1 MSADGEQLAADSDE
15 LSQDGSL
22 SEETLGEV
30 ARLTEA
36 AGGAWSERPEDRDAI
51 GRTMFDLPTSDD
63 NTVTVLLPRE
73 SIGRVPSQALVRI
86 RSLEDCRTYLAVVVK
101 GPFAEPD
108 GLRADAPVMVT
119 TSVHGA
125 VFLPRYHGRVQVEI
139 LGEELD
145 GDTLTPPRFRP
156 LPNSRVYLLGR
167 EETERAL
174 KVGGDL
180 RLGLAVG
187 HEDLEVR
194 LPARTKAVLPRHLGI
209 LGTTGGGK
217 STTVAGL
224 LAGLQRE
231 GVATIVFDTEGEYTE
246 IGAPTADPTM
256 LSALCRRSLEPRGV
270 PDTALYHLIGRDTAN
285 PHHPRKHAFSL
296 SFPALSPYAVMEL
309 LELNE
314 AQEQRFQ
321 KAYDLLKR
329 LLERLEIFPVGRE
342 QEARALEIDE
352 LEQGWPELTLARL
365 CDVVALIAR
374 RVDKAQELPNLYTTL
389 LKDETAQQTL
399 NELMGTAEL
408 PGHISSWRALQGKLG
423 RVQRLRI
430 FDNPNGRPLDCAE
443 LLRPGRVSIIDL
455 SDTDG
460 PLVRNLAIAELLRG
474 IQQAQDAAYEQATA
488 AGREPVPVEIVIE
501 EAHEF
506 LSRERIARMP
516 NLSAQVARIARR
528 GRKRWLGLVF
538 VTQLPQHLPDE
549 VLGLLNSW
557 VLHKIGD
564 ANVVSQLRRQLGGID
579 DSLWKRL
586 PALAPG
592 QAIVSLGSMARP
604 LLVAIDPAPC
614 RLRMVD

>member
-1 MSADGEQLAADSDE
+1 MRNDDQAPNEAAVAAELSDE
-15 LSQDGSL
+15 TTD
-22 SEETLGEV
+22 EV
-30 ARLTEA
+30 ARLTDE
-36 AGGAWSERPEDRDAI
+36 AGGPWTERQEDRDAV
-51 GRTMFDLPTSDD
+51 GRTMFDLPNSDD
-63 NTVTVLLPRE
+63 NTITVLLPRDC
-73 SIGRVPSQALVRI
+73 IGRVPSQSLVRL
-86 RSLEDCRTYLAVVVK
+86 RSLDDRRNYLAVVVK

-139 LGEELD
+139 MGEELD
-145 GDTLTPPRFRP
+145 DGTLVPPRFRP
-156 LPNSRVYLLGR
+156 LPNSRVYLLDR

-174 KVGGDL
+174 RIAGDV

-194 LPARTKAVLPRHLGI
+194 LPARSKAVLPRHLGI

-224 LAGLQRE
+224 LAGLHGA

-246 IGAPTADPTM
+246 IGAPSDDPTM
-256 LSALCRRSLEPRGV
+256 LSALARRALEPQGV
-270 PDTALYHLIGRDTAN
+270 LETVLYHLIERETAN
-285 PHHPRKHAFSL
+285 PDHPQRHAFSL

-309 LELNE
+309 LELTD

-329 LLERLEIFPVGRE
+329 LLERLHLFPANRE
-342 QEARALEIDE
+342 EEARALEIDE
-352 LEQGWPELTLARL
+352 LEEGWPQLTLARL
-365 CDVVALIAR
+365 CDVVAMIAR
-374 RVDKAQELPNLYTTL
+374 RVDKAQALPNLYTTL
-389 LKDETAQQTL
+389 LRGEEAQKFL
-399 NELMGTAEL
+399 GELMSSADL
-408 PGHISSWRALQGKLG
+408 PQNLSSWRALQGKLG
-423 RVQRLRI
+423 RIQRLKI
-430 FDNPNGRPLDCAE
+430 FDNPHGRSLDCAE
-443 LLRPGRVSIIDL
+443 LLQPGRVSIIDL
-455 SDTDG
+455 SDTDS
-460 PLVRNLAIAELLRG
+460 PIVRNLAIAEILRG
-474 IQQAQDAAYEQATA
+474 IQQAQDAAYKTATD
-488 AGREPVPVEIVIE
+488 AGLQPLPVEIFIE

-516 NLSAQVARIARR
+516 NLFAQVARIARR

-549 VLGLLNSW
+549 VVGLLNNW
-557 VLHKIGD
+557 ILHKITD
-564 ANVVSQLRRQLGGID
+564 VNVVSQLRRQVGGID
-579 DSLWKRL
+579 DSLWQRL
-586 PALAPG
+586 PSLAPG
-592 QAIVSLGSMARP
+592 QAIVSLGGMARP

>member
-1 MSADGEQLAADSDE
+1 MSDDDEQFNPDLDAAPDAAA
-15 LSQDGSL
+15 L
-22 SEETLGEV
+22 SENTLGEI

-36 AGGAWSERPEDRDAI
+36 AGGAWSERPEDREAV

-73 SIGRVPSQALVRI
+73 SIGCVPSQALVRI
-86 RSLEDCRTYLAVVVK
+86 CSIEDGRAYLAVVVK

-125 VFLPRYHGRVQVEI
+125 VFLPRYHGRVQVEL

-145 GDTLTPPRFRP
+145 GGTLAPPRFRP

-174 KVGGDL
+174 KVAGDL

-187 HEDLEVR
+187 HEELVVR

-224 LAGLQRE
+224 LAGLQRA

-246 IGAPTADPTM
+246 IGAPSDDPTM
-256 LSALCRRSLEPRGV
+256 LSALARRGLERRGV

-285 PHHPRKHAFSL
+285 PRHPRQHAFSL
-296 SFPALSPYAVMEL
+296 SFPAISPYAVMEL
-309 LELNE
+309 LDLTE

-329 LLERLEIFPVGRE
+329 LLERAKLYPATHE
-342 QEARALEIDE
+342 QEAQALEIDE

-365 CDVVALIAR
+365 CDVVALVAR

-389 LKDETAQQTL
+389 LRDEVNQQTL
-399 NELMGTAEL
+399 IELMASAEL
-408 PGHISSWRALQGKLG
+408 PGNVSSWRALQGKLG
-423 RVQRLRI
+423 RIQRLRI

-443 LLRPGRVSIIDL
+443 LLQPGRVSIIDL

-474 IQQAQDAAYEQATA
+474 IQQAQDVAYAAATA

-506 LSRERIARMP
+506 LSRERIAHMP
-516 NLSAQVARIARR
+516 NLFAQVARIARR

-549 VLGLLNSW
+549 VLGLINNW
-557 VLHKIGD
+557 VLHKISD

-579 DSLWKRL
+579 DSLWRRL

-604 LLVAIDPAPC
+604 LLVAIDPTPC

>member
-1 MSADGEQLAADSDE
+1 MSADDEELETDLDDGAHAA
-15 LSQDGSL
+15 SL
-22 SEETLGEV
+22 SDETLGEV
-30 ARLTEA
+30 TRLTEE
-36 AGGAWSERPEDRDAI
+36 AGGAWRERPEDRDAV

-86 RSLEDCRTYLAVVVK
+86 FSPEDGRTYLAVVVK

-145 GDTLTPPRFRP
+145 GGTLMPPRFRP

-174 KVGGDL
+174 KIAGEL

-187 HEDLEVR
+187 HQDLEVR

-246 IGAPTADPTM
+246 IGAPTDDPTM
-256 LSALCRRSLEPRGV
+256 LSALDRRGLEPRGV
-270 PDTALYHLIGRDTAN
+270 PDTVLYHLIGRDTAN
-285 PHHPRKHAFSL
+285 PRHPRKRAFSL

-309 LELNE
+309 LDLTE

-329 LLERLEIFPVGRE
+329 LLERLKLFPANQE
-342 QEARALEIDE
+342 QEAQALEIDE

-374 RVDKAQELPNLYTTL
+374 RVDKAQDMPNLYTTL
-389 LKDETAQQTL
+389 LRDEENQQTL

-408 PGHISSWRALQGKLG
+408 PGNISSWRALQGKLG
-423 RVQRLRI
+423 RIQRLRI

-443 LLRPGRVSIIDL
+443 LLQPGRVSIVDL

-474 IQQAQDAAYEQATA
+474 IQQA
-488 AGREPVPVEIVIE
+488 
-501 EAHEF
+501 
-506 LSRERIARMP
+506 
-516 NLSAQVARIARR
+516 
-528 GRKRWLGLVF
+528 
-538 VTQLPQHLPDE
+538 
-549 VLGLLNSW
+549 
-557 VLHKIGD
+557 
-564 ANVVSQLRRQLGGID
+564 
-579 DSLWKRL
+579 
-586 PALAPG
+586 
-592 QAIVSLGSMARP
+592 
-604 LLVAIDPAPC
+604 
-614 RLRMVD
+614 